1 MRFIKEDD
9 HFAEPEQEFYCSV
22 GSDGEI
28 IFTSPSTTQ
37 FLEYKR
43 ESLEG
48 QFFTDLVHPNDT
60 SLVAERLAELQQQV
74 EALEFAARFKSGN
87 GSYWSLD
94 WTFERCGRM
103 YTVVARL
110 ANDTAGSSHQSGAEV
125 TSIGSVAAT

>member
-9 HFAEPEQEFYCSV
+9 CFGDPEQEFYCSV
-22 GSDGEI
+22 GLNGEI
-28 IFTSPSTTQ
+28 VFTSPSMTQ

-48 QFFTDLVHPNDT
+48 QYFTDLVHPDDT
-60 SLVAERLAELQQQV
+60 SLVAERLAELQQHV
-74 EALEFAARFKSGN
+74 ESLEFAARFKSGN

-103 YTVVARL
+103 YTVAARL
-110 ANDTAGSSHQSGAEV
+110 ANDAAGSNHQSVAEV
-125 TSIGSVAAT
+125 TPIGLAATT